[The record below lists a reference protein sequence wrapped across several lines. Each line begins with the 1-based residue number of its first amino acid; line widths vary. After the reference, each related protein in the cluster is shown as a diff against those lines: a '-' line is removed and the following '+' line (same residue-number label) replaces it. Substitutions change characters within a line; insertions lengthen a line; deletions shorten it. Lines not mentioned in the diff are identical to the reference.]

1 MRNCTLV
8 LCLAKFLLRGQSLP
22 ISRAKCFHLPKIVFI
37 VLIQHK
43 SVFVDGNLGEHDVVG
58 FDVKMNNVSGVQV
71 VQSLDHLDQH
81 RD

>member
-1 MRNCTLV
+1 M
-8 LCLAKFLLRGQSLP
+8 CLAELLLRGQSLP
-22 ISRAKCFHLPKIVFI
+22 ASRAKCFPLPKVVFI

-43 SVFVDGNLGEHDVVG
+43 SVFVYGNLGEHDVVG
-58 FDVKMNNVSGVQV
+58 FDVKVNDVSGVQV